1 MIVQSATFSKGI
13 LEISIKGLRISGS
26 VSGSLLKAVLD
37 TRIRLQ
43 THYPAGY
50 PAGKPDT
57 DHLCYLGKHKQK
69 MAIRGIELTGK
80 QPAAIDIHR

>member
-13 LEISIKGLRISGS
+13 LEISIKGFRIS
-26 VSGSLLKAVLD
+26 VSGSRLKAVLD